1 MKQILFGTLGAV
13 VLAGTL
19 SVTSLNT
26 EANTVPNPM
35 AIPNPMGIPNP
46 MAPTQS
52 NAANPTE
59 SEYETSAEFGG
70 LPVSEGVDTTYYLCT
85 ACHSVQT
92 FAQLRVTD
100 ERWEYLWDWMIKE
113 QGMADYGEENKEI
126 ILSYVK
132 RHFSSER

>member
-35 AIPNPMGIPNP
+35 AIPNPM
-46 MAPTQS
+46 APTQS

-70 LPVSEGVDTTYYLCT
+70 LPVSDGVDTTYYLCT